1 MSKEN
6 EKRPGERIAKV
17 IARAGVCSR
26 RDAERLIAECRVK
39 INGEIVDTPARKV
52 QPADLVEVNGVA
64 LPAPGASRLWRYH
77 KPAGLIVSHRDP
89 RGRQSVFDALPK
101 DLPRVVSI
109 GRLDFTTEGLLL
121 FTNDGELER
130 KLELPATGWTR
141 RYRVRVHGT
150 VEQSALDRL
159 KQGITITG
167 IRYGPIEARIERKQ
181 GTNLWLSLALK
192 EGKNREIKRV
202 CEHLGLQV
210 NRLIRISFG
219 PFQLGD
225 LGKGDVEEVP
235 ARILRDQLG
244 GLIEAK
250 RCR

>member
-1 MSKEN
+1 MSKES

-26 RDAERLIAECRVK
+26 RDAERLIAEGRVK

-52 QPADLVEVNGVA
+52 QPADLVEVNDMT
-64 LPAPGASRLWRYH
+64 LPAPEASRLWRYH

-89 RGRQSVFDALPK
+89 KGRQSVFDALPK

-159 KQGITITG
+159 KQGIMIAG

-181 GTNLWLSLALK
+181 GTNSWMSFALK

-210 NRLIRISFG
+210 TRLIRISYG

-225 LGKGDVEEVP
+225 LGKGEVAEVP
-235 ARILRDQLG
+235 PRILRDQLG
-244 GLIEAK
+244 GLIAAK
-250 RCR
+250 RGA

>member
-1 MSKEN
+1 MSKES

-26 RDAERLIAECRVK
+26 RDAERLIAEARVK

-52 QPADLVEVNGVA
+52 EPADLVEVNGTA
-64 LPAPGASRLWRYH
+64 LPAREASRLWRYH

-89 RGRQSVFDALPK
+89 KGRQSVFDVLPK

-121 FTNDGELER
+121 LTNDGELER

-150 VEQSALDRL
+150 VEQPALDRL
-159 KQGITITG
+159 KQGIMIAG
-167 IRYGPIEARIERKQ
+167 IRYGPIEARIERQQ
-181 GTNLWLSLALK
+181 GTNSWVSFALK

-225 LGKGDVEEVP
+225 LAKGEVEEVP
-235 ARILRDQLG
+235 ARILRDQIG
-244 GLIEAK
+244 GLSEAK
-250 RCR
+250 SCR